1 MIKKVYIYKVSDFY
15 TFDELA
21 EYLNNKEIAPDKII
35 NIFRDLDHI
44 RLIYYVKEFREYRK
58 DGTYE
63 KIC

>member
-1 MIKKVYIYKVSDFY
+1 MIKKVYIYKLSDFH
-15 TFDELA
+15 TFDGLC
-21 EYLNNKEIAPDKII
+21 EYLNKNEIFPDKII
-35 NIFRDLDHI
+35 SISNDLDHI

>member
-1 MIKKVYIYKVSDFY
+1 MIKKVYIYKVAEFF
-15 TFDELA
+15 TFDGLA
-21 EYLNNKEIAPDKII
+21 EYLNKNEINPDRII
-35 NIFRDLDHI
+35 SIVSYLDHI